1 MLRSICEKLW
11 GDPKKNSRRKARR
24 GSTGRR
30 LIFESLEG
38 RKLLAAVINDG
49 SFEAPGLAG
58 GSYAYAPDGSPW
70 QFGPGTGVSSNASV
84 FTAANPNAPD
94 GTQVAFIQRG
104 GAMSQ
109 PVYMDA
115 GTYNISM
122 MAAQRANQGHFQQIE
137 VLIDGACV
145 GTITP
150 TAIVYGP
157 YQTQTFT
164 VKAGTHTV
172 KFVGLNPQGG
182 ANTAFIDEVTIS
194 ALTGLSDGS
203 FEAPGVPLS
212 SYRYTPDGSP
222 WQFGANTGVS
232 SNNSAFTSGNPNA
245 PDGGQ
250 VAFIQ
255 RGGTMSQS
263 VYLAA
268 GTYDI
273 SMQAAQRAN
282 PTNSQEIEVLVDGA
296 SVGTITPGSV
306 AYEPYLTSNFTVAA
320 GMHTLR
326 FTGVNPKGGAN
337 TAFIDEV
344 AISSAI
350 VSVDGVSDGLGDG
363 SFETPVLTAG
373 TFQNSPDGSPW
384 QFGQGTGVSS
394 NNSAFTSDNPDAPD
408 GNQVAFIQRGGV
420 MSQSV
425 YLYAGTYNISMMAA
439 QRADQ
444 TNYQQIEVLV
454 DSTCVGTI
462 TPACTDYGP
471 YQTSNFTVTSG
482 THVIRFVGL
491 NPKGGG
497 NTALLDLVGV
507 SQITSLSDGSFEA
520 PGLAGGTFKNTP
532 DGSPWQFGPGTGVS
546 SNYSAFTG
554 ANPRAPDGGQV
565 AFIQRGG
572 SLSQSVYLG
581 AGTYNISLMAAQRAN
596 QSGKQQ
602 IEVLVDGASVGTLT
616 PDAIVYGPYET
627 LNFTVAAGLHTIRFL
642 GLNPQGG
649 ANTAFIDEVAI
660 SAVTSVSDGS
670 FESPGLAASTYAYQ
684 PDGSPWQ
691 FGPDTG
697 VSSNGSD
704 FTSNNSTAPDGSQVA
719 FIQDG
724 GAMSQSLYLS
734 AGAYTLSLMAA
745 QRAGQSNNQEIQVWI
760 DNVAV
765 GTITPNSTSYSS
777 YETPEFTV
785 AAGPHTVR
793 FVGLNPESGNNTV
806 FIDLVAITAAT

>member
-11 GDPKKNSRRKARR
+11 GDPKKNSRRKAQR
-24 GSTGRR
+24 SVTGRR
-30 LIFESLEG
+30 LVFESLEG
-38 RKLLAAVINDG
+38 RELLTAVINDG
-49 SFEAPGLAG
+49 SFEAPGLSS
-58 GSYAYAPDGSPW
+58 GSYAYTPDGSPW
-70 QFGPGTGVSSNASV
+70 QFGPSTGVSRNASV
-84 FTAANPNAPD
+84 FTASNPNAPD
-94 GTQVAFIQRG
+94 GTQVGFIQRG
-104 GAMSQ
+104 GSMCQ
-109 PVYMDA
+109 LVYMDA

-137 VLIDGACV
+137 VLIDGAFV

-157 YQTQTFT
+157 YQTHNFT

-172 KFVGLNPQGG
+172 TFVGLNPKGG

-212 SYRYTPDGSP
+212 TYRYTPDGSP

-232 SNNSAFTSGNPNA
+232 SNNSAFTSGNSDA
-245 PDGGQ
+245 PSGGQ

-263 VYLAA
+263 VYLNA

-273 SMQAAQRAN
+273 SLQAAQRAN
-282 PTNSQEIEVLVDGA
+282 PTNDQEIEVLVDGA
-296 SVGTITPGSV
+296 SVGTITPSTI
-306 AYEPYLTSNFTVAA
+306 AYEPYQTSNFTVKA
-320 GMHTLR
+320 GPHTIR
-326 FTGVNPKGGAN
+326 FTGLNPKGGGN

-350 VSVDGVSDGLGDG
+350 VSVDGVSDGLGDD

-373 TFQNSPDGSPW
+373 TFQNSPNGSPW

-394 NNSAFTSDNPDAPD
+394 NSSAFTSDNPDAPD
-408 GNQVAFIQRGGV
+408 GNQVGFIQRGGV

-425 YLYAGTYNISMMAA
+425 YLSAGTYNISMMAA

-444 TNYQQIEVLV
+444 TNYQQLEVLV

-462 TPACTDYGP
+462 TPAAIVYGP
-471 YQTSNFTVTSG
+471 YESSNFTVTTG

-497 NTALLDLVGV
+497 NTALLDLVEV
-507 SQITSLSDGSFEA
+507 SQVTSINDGSFEA
-520 PGLAGGTFKNTP
+520 PGLAGATFRYTP
-532 DGSPWQFGPGTGVS
+532 DGSPWQFGAGTGVS
-546 SNYSAFTG
+546 TNYSAFTA
-554 ANPRAPDGGQV
+554 ANPRAPDCGQV

-581 AGTYNISLMAAQRAN
+581 AGTYNVSLMAAQRAN
-596 QSGKQQ
+596 QPGNQQ
-602 IEVLVDGASVGTLT
+602 IEVLVDGASVGTIT
-616 PDAIVYGPYET
+616 PAAIVYGPYET
-627 LNFTVAAGLHTIRFL
+627 LNFTVAAGLHAIRFT

-649 ANTAFIDEVAI
+649 NNTAFIDEVAI
-660 SAVTSVSDGS
+660 SAVASVIDGS
-670 FESPGLAASTYAYQ
+670 FEAPGLAASTYAYQ
-684 PDGSPWQ
+684 PDGSAWQ
-691 FGPDTG
+691 FGSDTG
-697 VSSNGSD
+697 VSSNGSA

-719 FIQDG
+719 FIQDSG
-724 GAMSQSLYLS
+724 SMSQSFYLGT
-734 AGAYTLSLMAA
+734 GAYTLSLMAA

-765 GTITPNSTSYSS
+765 GTITPNSTSYAS
-777 YETPEFTV
+777 YETSQFTV
-785 AAGPHTVR
+785 AAGPHIVR
-793 FVGLNPESGNNTV
+793 FVGLNPESGNNTA
-806 FIDLVAITAAT
+806 FIDLVAITAVT